1 MTSYDTPS
9 RTADHEQ
16 MLAQLDASLAENP
29 DVDAADRETILR
41 HFRDALENEAAS
53 ASTPAQAGPDRAQ
66 WMETLDLLVGNQL
79 LDDSDRN
86 ELVRQFDDAMGSL
99 QSDAMQTATGFA
111 RRCSEQGEAAAQE
124 WLTAQLRSSSSNGSA
139 PATAPAGLPAH
150 VAMALRRRR

>member
-41 HFRDALENEAAS
+41 HFRDALETEAAS
-53 ASTPAQAGPDRAQ
+53 ANSSESVGPDRAQ
-66 WMETLDLLVGNQL
+66 WMETLDLLVGNQM
-79 LDDSDRN
+79 LDETDRN
-86 ELVRQFDDAMGSL
+86 ELVRQFDDALGSL
-99 QSDAMQTATGFA
+99 QTDAMRTATEFA
-111 RRCSEQGEAAAQE
+111 RRCKDQGEAAAQE
-124 WLTAQLRSSSSNGSA
+124 WLTAQLGSTESGNSHEE
-139 PATAPAGLPAH
+139 PLGLPAH